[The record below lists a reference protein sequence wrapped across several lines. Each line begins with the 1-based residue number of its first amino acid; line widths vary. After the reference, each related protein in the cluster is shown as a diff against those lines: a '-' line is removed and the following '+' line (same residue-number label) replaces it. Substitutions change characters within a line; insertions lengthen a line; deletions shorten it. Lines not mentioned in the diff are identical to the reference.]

1 MNPKLEKKGK
11 KIKLFITDVDGV
23 LTDGRIVLGNDGE
36 EFKFFHVHDGLGIKL
51 AQQAGIKTAI
61 ITGRESKLDER
72 RAGELEIS
80 EVHQNI
86 KDKLAVFDDLLA
98 KYGIEEENVAYI
110 GDDLNDLPILE
121 RVGLSLSVA
130 NGIETVQEEV
140 DYVTEKQGGSGAVRE
155 AIELILN
162 SQEE

>member
-1 MNPKLEKKGK
+1 MNPKLDAQAEK
-11 KIKLFITDVDGV
+11 IELFITDVDGV

-51 AQQAGIKTAI
+51 AQQEGIKTAI
-61 ITGRESKLDER
+61 ITGRESKLVAR

-86 KDKLAVFDDLLA
+86 KDKLAVFDDLLE
-98 KYGIEEENVAYI
+98 KYEISAENVAYI
-110 GDDLNDLPILE
+110 GDDLNDLAILK
-121 RVGLSLSVA
+121 RVGLALSVA
-130 NGIETVQEEV
+130 NGVQRVKDEV
-140 DYVTEKQGGSGAVRE
+140 DYVTEKQGGAGAVRE

-162 SQEE
+162 AREE

>member
-1 MNPKLEKKGK
+1 MNPKLDAKAE

-51 AQQAGIKTAI
+51 AQQEGIKTAI
-61 ITGRESKLDER
+61 ITGRESELVAR
-72 RAGELEIS
+72 RAGELEIN

-98 KYGIEEENVAYI
+98 KYEIETENVAYI
-110 GDDLNDLPILE
+110 GDDLNDLPILK

-130 NGIETVQEEV
+130 NGVQTVKNEV
-140 DYVTEKQGGSGAVRE
+140 DYVTEKQGGAGAVRE

-162 SQEE
+162 ARTE

>member
-1 MNPKLEKKGK
+1 MNPRIDAQAE

-36 EFKFFHVHDGLGIKL
+36 ELKFFHVHDGLGIKL

-61 ITGRESKLDER
+61 ITGRESELVAR

-86 KDKLAVFDDLLA
+86 KDKLEVFANLLA
-98 KYGIEEENVAYI
+98 KYDISEENVAYI
-110 GDDLNDLPILE
+110 GDDLNDLPILKK
-121 RVGLSLSVA
+121 VGLSLTVA
-130 NGIETVQEEV
+130 NGVQAVKDEV
-140 DYVTEKQGGSGAVRE
+140 DYTTEKEGGQGAVRE
-155 AIELILN
+155 VIELILAA
-162 SQEE
+162 QDK

>member
-1 MNPKLEKKGK
+1 MDPKFDNKAE

-36 EFKFFHVHDGLGIKL
+36 ELKFFHVHDGLGIKL
-51 AQQAGIKTAI
+51 AQEAGIKTAI
-61 ITGRESKLDER
+61 ITGRESKLVSR

-86 KDKLAVFDDLLA
+86 KDKLAVFDSLLE
-98 KYGIEEENVAYI
+98 KYEISAENAAYI

-130 NGIETVQEEV
+130 NGVEEVREKV
-140 DYVTEKQGGSGAVRE
+140 DYVTEKAGGEGAVRE
-155 AIELILN
+155 VIELILA
-162 SQEE
+162 SQE